1 MAIFP
6 ATNQNKS
13 SLTAPATSSS
23 NFVNRVPFQAEKFAP
38 SPPSPP
44 SSPLTFFSIELGIG
58 HTILISHCRC
68 TRVEA
73 GMKRGRPFNN
83 HNRPVFKT
91 RTIRRSIQERAIFRR
106 VPNKRLNW
114 KQRVQNTEKVG
125 GGGLILYM
133 WKKKK

>member
-38 SPPSPP
+38 LLP
-44 SSPLTFFSIELGIG
+44 PLTFFSIELGIG

-125 GGGLILYM
+125 GEGGWFYICG
-133 WKKKK
+133 KKK